1 MAPFRISMCIALVIG
16 CQKSV
21 SNDPEPSKA
30 HTAAMPAGMAEMRAG
45 SGAFHLE
52 MGGVYQRYG
61 DSKSAIEHFS
71 QAASLAQGPA
81 QQVQAYAALARAKE
95 ASGDRDGA
103 IDALELALAKTSDPE
118 GAAAWGGAAVAM
130 QFAGP
135 LGDDVLL
142 QLARLH
148 AERGNY
154 DRARAL
160 GERGLAAARGA
171 WQREQ
176 LDRFMVELARKAGTL
191 EQKIAAME
199 RTLDEGSA
207 DESALRFLAAA
218 LASDGMPAPGMMG
231 VSQAQPPA
239 TSKTLIRVYERLRE
253 LHPDDAQLRQNLLTL
268 LERAGRIDDAA
279 KLATV
284 STPLTRMDCE
294 SAFSPR
300 PPPAAVRGA
309 AEAVRIR
316 MLSAEKE
323 QRLTETAKIAA
334 LAKQEGV
341 AAYLVAAQ
349 LYLEQGAAERATQM
363 LDRAARDARSR
374 DDQRQVA
381 VARER
386 ALERAGRV
394 AELKAIHERWAR
406 SDDPCLRLAATMRKQ
421 PQGMVAAVSQPPPSP
436 GR

>member
-1 MAPFRISMCIALVIG
+1 
-16 CQKSV
+16 
-21 SNDPEPSKA
+21 
-30 HTAAMPAGMAEMRAG
+30 MPAGTPEMRAG
-45 SGAFHLE
+45 SAAFHLE
-52 MGGVYQRYG
+52 MAGVYQRYG

-71 QAASLAQGPA
+71 QAVSLAQGPA

-103 IDALELALAKTSDPE
+103 IEALELAVAKTSDPN
-118 GAAAWGGAAVAM
+118 GAAASMGAAVAM

-160 GERGLAAARGA
+160 GERGLAGARGA

-176 LDRFMVELARKAGTL
+176 LDRFMVDLDRKAGTL

-199 RTLDEGSA
+199 KTLDEGSA

-218 LASDGMPAPGMMG
+218 LASDGMPAPGVMG
-231 VSQAQPPA
+231 APPAQPPA
-239 TSKTLIRVYERLRE
+239 TSKTLIRVYERLHE

-268 LERAGRIDDAA
+268 LERAGRIDEAA
-279 KLATV
+279 KLAI
-284 STPLTRMDCE
+284 STPLTPMDCE
-294 SAFSPR
+294 SVFSPR

-316 MLSAEKE
+316 MLSADKK
-323 QRLTETAKIAA
+323 QTLTETAKIAA

-349 LYLEQGAAERATQM
+349 LYLEQGAAERSTRM
-363 LDRAARDARSR
+363 LDQAARNARSR

-386 ALERAGRV
+386 ALERAGWA
-394 AELKAIHERWAR
+394 AELNAIHERWAS

-421 PQGMVAAVSQPPPSP
+421 PQGMLAAVPQPPPSP